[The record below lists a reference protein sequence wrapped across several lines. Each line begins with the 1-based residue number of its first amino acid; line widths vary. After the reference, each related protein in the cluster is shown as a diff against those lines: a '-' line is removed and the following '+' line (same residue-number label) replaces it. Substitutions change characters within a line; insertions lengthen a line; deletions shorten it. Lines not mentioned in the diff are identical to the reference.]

1 MIKLDI
7 VKEQINGIEFISQKT
22 KDLMVNLAC
31 SDLVEPILLEGFIT
45 KDQYDSLKIFQDE
58 YNTISSSS
66 VYDILFRAKAVIREN
81 SNGAVMFNKVYMT
94 DQCMSRLKK
103 EYNLPDSFVEI
114 KFGNSVVLPIKGQD
128 GNHILCVGQSKF
140 KGIGLRERLIF
151 GEVV

>member
-22 KDLMVNLAC
+22 KDLMINLAC

-45 KDQYDSLKIFQDE
+45 KDQHESLKIFKDE
-58 YNTISSSS
+58 YNTITSNS
-66 VYDILFRAKAVIREN
+66 VYDILFKGKAIIREN
-81 SNGAVMFNKVYMT
+81 SNGAVALSKIYMT
-94 DQCMSRLKK
+94 DQCMSKLKQ
-103 EYNLPDSFVEI
+103 EYGLPESFVEI

-128 GNHILCVGQSKF
+128 GKHILCAGQSKF
-140 KGIGLRERLIF
+140 KGIGLSERLIF